1 MKKLLFVFVV
11 LGISLQS
18 FAAPK
23 EKDFIGTWKYKV
35 ETDEGTLTGTMKIE
49 KKEGKLVGEVKDFKN
64 PVGLLLLVTGFSN
77 GGIAYYWIGPEGNT
91 QDVGQRQVEEN
102 HP

>member
-1 MKKLLFVFVV
+1 MV
-11 LGISLQS
+11 
-18 FAAPK
+18 
-23 EKDFIGTWKYKV
+23 
-35 ETDEGTLTGTMKIE
+35 IE
-49 KKEGKLVGEVKDFKN
+49 KKDGKLVGEVKDFKN

-77 GGIAYYWIGPEGNT
+77 GGIAYYWFGPEGNT